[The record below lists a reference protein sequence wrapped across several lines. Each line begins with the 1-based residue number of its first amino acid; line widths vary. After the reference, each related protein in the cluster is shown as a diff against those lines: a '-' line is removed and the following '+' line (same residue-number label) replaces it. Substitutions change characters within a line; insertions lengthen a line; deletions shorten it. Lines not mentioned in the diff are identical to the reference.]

1 MHVKASTNTQAC
13 VQVENTLKET
23 QTGLS
28 VLPSDSMATEEGV
41 HMLFFFFVEKQGFN
55 STRGHPLM
63 GNTQKHFSLKPNQTK
78 PIQNLRRAF
87 PYGYV

>member
-41 HMLFFFFVEKQGFN
+41 HMLSFFLWKSKVLIQQEAILWWGTLK
-55 STRGHPLM
+55 ST
-63 GNTQKHFSLKPNQTK
+63 SLWNQTK

-87 PYGYV
+87 PYGHV